1 MSPVI
6 PTQKF
11 KKLMSPREEGVHI
24 PWFFYPA
31 IDGEYCKKK
40 DHRLPSD
47 IPGSTFYERSDNNTV
62 QFSRNAGGMPEGVD
76 NRRTFIGYLR
86 KIKTGIQVSGVAMN
100 PAQSLSKVS
109 PMSGIMITLAAAVV
123 LFAGIQAA
131 SSILGPLLLSV
142 YLTLIFG
149 TLLHWFERKGL
160 STRPALILTLFI
172 FFGTI
177 AVFIFMIAGSFIQAM
192 SDLPGYLEK
201 LEGSLEAASP
211 FLVSIGIDPATLTF
225 QNLIQFFSAEI
236 HGLVSNL
243 WGIASPLVLVF
254 LTTLFLLFEAKGFS
268 RKLLIIIHEHR
279 PNDLDRFTDLA
290 QKNVDYL
297 VIRTGV
303 NLAMGVGTT
312 VILTLIGV
320 KYAIFWGF
328 FAFLLGFIPNIG
340 FWIAVVPPMLLAWFD
355 LGPVSALLVLAGSG
369 LMDFLA
375 EYLIFPLFTA
385 RGLELSTAVVFISL
399 FFWGWI
405 LGGIGVLLAVPLT
418 LCVQMVCELSDETR
432 WIGFLIGTPPDVIS
446 EKP

>member
-1 MSPVI
+1 
-6 PTQKF
+6 
-11 KKLMSPREEGVHI
+11 
-24 PWFFYPA
+24 
-31 IDGEYCKKK
+31 
-40 DHRLPSD
+40 
-47 IPGSTFYERSDNNTV
+47 
-62 QFSRNAGGMPEGVD
+62 
-76 NRRTFIGYLR
+76 
-86 KIKTGIQVSGVAMN
+86 
-100 PAQSLSKVS
+100 
-109 PMSGIMITLAAAVV
+109 MSGIMITLAAAVV

-355 LGPVSALLVLAGSG
+355 IGPVSALLVLAGSG